1 MTQKIIDQ
9 SMADADFI
17 RQVTGRDLGQVADL
31 KVALC
36 GIEQAFS
43 GGGSTERSS
52 AYVIDHTRMIAC

>member
-1 MTQKIIDQ
+1 
-9 SMADADFI
+9 MADADFI

-43 GGGSTERSS
+43 GEGSTEGSS